1 MSVATIWSSQNKI
14 SQNYAE
20 LIDDV
25 RKTNPVHLNVFGDLV
40 VMDYKHVKKIFA
52 DSENFQNFDFTERF
66 KVVSSI
72 ANNDPALLEF
82 GESLR
87 HWLLFM
93 NGDAHAE
100 HRKLVNKKFYEANYE
115 SITMDAIHEVIETYR
130 NKEEADLVEI
140 TRKFSFLIISKIIGL
155 QSEDYDFI
163 QKFSYVITL
172 IFEKTLN
179 VKDLLECAQMS
190 RQFRSYLGDTLSRQ
204 EKDLTNSLLIEM
216 KEIMG
221 SSSVNQLIG
230 TWEFLVNAATETT
243 TLLLTR
249 SIATLI
255 EHKDIHIN
263 WQAHDGCAIAVEELI
278 RYVSPVNWIPRQV
291 KVDMEFEG
299 LQLKKGKTVLLGI
312 ASANRDPEVF
322 HNPETFIP
330 TRKPNPHIG
339 FGFGIHHCMGAR
351 LSRFEMQKFLPRF
364 MAAFPDI
371 RLHPEKPGEWDS
383 KVFFRGHKH
392 LPVLLK

>member
-1 MSVATIWSSQNKI
+1 MSVAAIWSSQNNI

-25 RKTNPVHLNVFGDLV
+25 RNTNPVHLNVFGDLV

-52 DSENFQNFDFTERF
+52 DADNFQNFDFTERF
-66 KVVSSI
+66 KVVSAI
-72 ANNDPALLEF
+72 ANNDPVLLEF

-87 HWLLFM
+87 YWLLFM
-93 NGDAHAE
+93 NGEAHAE
-100 HRKLVNKKFYEANYE
+100 HRKMVNKKFYEANYE
-115 SITMDAIHEVIETYR
+115 TITMDAIREVIETYQDQ
-130 NKEEADLVEI
+130 EEADLVEI

-155 QSEDYDFI
+155 KREDYDFI

-179 VKDLLECAQMS
+179 LKDLLECAHMS
-190 RQFRSYLGDTLSRQ
+190 AQFRNYMGETLSRQ
-204 EKDLTNSLLIEM
+204 EKELTNSLLLEM

-221 SSSVNQLIG
+221 SSRVNELIG

-249 SIATLI
+249 SIAALI
-255 EHKDIHIN
+255 EHKEKQIN
-263 WQAHDGCAIAVEELI
+263 WHAHDSCAIAIEELI

-291 KVDMEFEG
+291 KADMEFEG
-299 LQLKKGKTVLLGI
+299 LELKKGKTVLLGI
-312 ASANRDPEVF
+312 ASANRDPEIF
-322 HNPETFIP
+322 DNPETFIP

-364 MAAFPDI
+364 MAAFPNI

-383 KVFFRGHKH
+383 KVFFRGHKN